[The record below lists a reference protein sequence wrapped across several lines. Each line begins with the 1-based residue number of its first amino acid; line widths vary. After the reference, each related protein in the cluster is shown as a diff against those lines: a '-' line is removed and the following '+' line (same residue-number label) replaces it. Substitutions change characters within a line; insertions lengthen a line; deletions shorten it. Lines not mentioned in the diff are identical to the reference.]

1 MRGHRQGVAHAS
13 SATIVPALSGEPAAP
28 GSLADPGSLANLG
41 TRAMPATRG
50 LLWPMESR
58 PACP

>member
-13 SATIVPALSGEPAAP
+13 GATIVPAHGGEAAVA
-28 GSLADPGSLANLG
+28 GSLADPGGLANLG
-41 TRAMPATRG
+41 TRAIPATRG
-50 LLWPMESR
+50 LLWPMGSR